1 MTVPTTMPTP
11 DGPWPEAARTAG
23 QAEAAARPEVE
34 AEPAA
39 GDVAAAGSAVTVTTV
54 STGTGTGTGSAGP
67 IIRLPTDP
75 EALRLLEAR
84 EEAVLGGEPACL
96 LPRLCPRC
104 GAPGETSVNRICTN
118 CGAALTR

>member
-1 MTVPTTMPTP
+1 MTAPTATPAP
-11 DGPWPEAARTAG
+11 DGPRPEAA
-23 QAEAAARPEVE
+23 AEVTAAAATGAV
-34 AEPAA
+34 PAA
-39 GDVAAAGSAVTVTTV
+39 TGTAADATGAVQAATGTAVTVTAV
-54 STGTGTGTGSAGP
+54 PAGAGP
-67 IIRLPTDP
+67 AGLIIRLPTDP